1 MTDRSL
7 KLAVGS
13 LLHDF
18 GKLLYR
24 YNDGRNHSISG
35 YDFLKEK
42 SLLKD
47 HEDVLEC
54 IKYHHG
60 ALLGK
65 SCVGNDSI
73 CYITY
78 IADNIAAAA
87 DRRASESSDGGFV
100 RDIPSETIFNILN
113 GNNEKMEYSPEVLS
127 NQNGINYPTDK
138 CKGFDEEFYGKIV
151 ESIADSLKC
160 ITITDEYINSL
171 LQLLESYLTYIPSS
185 TQIGELRDISLYDH
199 VKMTAAF
206 ALCIEKYLD
215 ENRISDYNTELFK
228 NANEFYDKKAF
239 CIYSIDIS
247 GIQQFIYNI
256 SSKGALKALR
266 SRSFYLEILM
276 ENAVDELLVRL
287 GLCRANVLYTGGGH
301 TYLII
306 PATDTAIEIV
316 NGFESELNSWLIKTY
331 GNELYAAG
339 GYAFCSANDLKNKP
353 EGSYK
358 NIFRTV
364 SEAISA
370 KKLRRYRAADIL
382 ALNSGKAAD
391 NSRECSVCHR
401 SDMLIEENKCAV
413 CSGLENLAN
422 DIIGNS
428 SFFAVMKTNIGEK
441 SVPMPFGCVLT
452 AFTEAQMRDV
462 VKKPGYV
469 RAYSKN
475 KGYTGVNIVSN
486 LWVGEYAAEKEFAK
500 LAENAGGIRRIAVIR
515 ADVDNM
521 GQAFVS
527 GFEKTGG
534 GKYETISRT
543 ASLSRKL
550 SLYFK
555 LHINHLLENGEFQLY
570 KGKTEKKRNAVIVYS
585 GGDDLFI
592 AGGWDDIICFAV
604 DLYHSFEK
612 YSQGTLTFSAGI
624 GIYPPKYPISAIA
637 DQTGELEELSKHY
650 NNNTKNAVTLFDE
663 NGTYSWD
670 ELIDNVLGEKLRT
683 LQAFLDDNTERGK
696 AMLYKMLELIRDR
709 NENDRLNIARF
720 AYLLARLRPTGD
732 NVTAEMT
739 DRYNDFAKSVYRWI
753 QDEEECRRL
762 ITAIYIYVYMHRES
776 EEK

>member
-65 SCVGNDSI
+65 SGVSNDAI

-138 CKGFDEEFYGKIV
+138 CNGFDEEFYGKIV
-151 ESIADSLKC
+151 ESISDSLKG

-266 SRSFYLEILM
+266 SRSFYLELLM

-331 GNELYAAG
+331 GNALYAAG

-382 ALNSGKAAD
+382 TLNSIRTAD

-401 SDMLIEENKCAV
+401 SDMLTAENKCAV

-428 SFFAVMKTNIGEK
+428 SFFAVMKSDIGEK

-762 ITAIYIYVYMHRES
+762 VTAIYIYVYMHRES